1 MNNRFTM
8 LVMAAMVA
16 TAITAKDHLG
26 LTSEKLGA
34 GRFTLISN
42 GVPAQVVYDKSDNK
56 GVQIAAENL
65 KADFLR
71 VAKLN
76 NRTAPTTSAS
86 RIIVGTYTSPSVK
99 KLLTSAQIKE
109 LQGKTEKYLMVVPKG
124 KKDLVIAGSDRRG
137 AIYGIY
143 ELSEQLGVSP
153 WYDWADV
160 PAEQHANLSIKPG
173 TYTAGEPAVR
183 YRGIFI
189 NDEAPCLT
197 SWVKNTYGT
206 DYGDHRFYSRVF
218 ELILRLRGNF
228 LWPAMW
234 GWAFYADD
242 PVNSQT
248 ANDMGIIMGTSHHEP
263 MARNHQEYARKRQQ
277 WGAWDYVT
285 NKDNLDRFFREGMER
300 AKGTEDLITIGMRGD
315 GDTAMGGTEGHDDE
329 NDGSGDKRVMDIL
342 KSVIDNQRQIISD
355 VTGRPAEERPQVWA
369 LYKEVQKYYD
379 KGLRVPDDVT
389 ILLSDDNW
397 GDIRS
402 LPTAEE
408 QKRKGGWGIYYHVDY
423 VGAPRNTKWLNV
435 TPIANMWEQLQ
446 LTYDYGVN
454 KLWVLNVGD
463 IKPMEYP
470 ITLFLDMAWNPKSL
484 TIDNL
489 LDHTHRFFAQQFGE
503 KEATEAARIMNLYS
517 WYNGR
522 ITPEMLD
529 ARTYNYETGEWRQV
543 KDEYDRLAAD
553 AQRQYNLLPQN
564 ARDAYYQLL
573 LYPTKAMANVYDMYY
588 AAAAGNQAEV
598 DRCFALDQ
606 QYMDEYNHT
615 MAGGKWNGMM
625 TQNHIG
631 YRSWQEPRQQVAP
644 RAIDP
649 NAPAPAFGGQ
659 RHGVT
664 PNGTGDK
671 SQYVVI
677 EAENYKSVKPAAG
690 TQWKV
695 IPYMG
700 RTKSGVALFPYTADP
715 KGAELRYE
723 FDGQPTAKE
732 ATVYIITKSSLAFKN
747 KGGHCFTIG
756 LEGGAAPQTVNINRD
771 LNEDHPYDKLYPAV
785 ASRIIE
791 SKVTLN
797 VGTGKQ
803 TLVIRPQ
810 DPGIVFEKIL
820 IDFGGWKRTYLYQ

>member
-1 MNNRFTM
+1 MKTKLLLMMAFAMAVATTA
-8 LVMAAMVA
+8 AAM
-16 TAITAKDHLG
+16 DHKG

-34 GRFTLISN
+34 DRFTLIKA
-42 GVPAQVVYDKSDNK
+42 GTPAQVICDNTDNK
-56 GVQIAAENL
+56 GVLIAAENL
-65 KADFLR
+65 RKDFERVTGSKASG
-71 VAKLN
+71 AK
-76 NRTAPTTSAS
+76 APG
-86 RIIVGTYTSPSVK
+86 RILVGTYTTPLISKALPKNLV
-99 KLLTSAQIKE
+99 KE
-109 LQGKTEKYLMVVPKG
+109 LAGKTEKYLMVVNAKG
-124 KKDLVIAGSDRRG
+124 DIIIAGSDRRG

-143 ELSEQLGVSP
+143 ELSEQIGVSP

-160 PAEQHANLSIKPG
+160 PAVKHQNLSLKPG
-173 TYTAGEPAVR
+173 VYTAGEPAVR

-206 DYGDHRFYSRVF
+206 DYGDHKFYSRVF

-242 PVNSQT
+242 PINSQT

-263 MARNHQEYARKRQQ
+263 MARNHQEYARNRQK

-285 NKDNLDRFFREGMER
+285 NKDNLDKFFREGMER
-300 AKGTEDLITIGMRGD
+300 AKNTEDLITIGMRGD

-329 NDGSGDKRVMDIL
+329 NDGSGDQKVMNIL
-342 KSVIDNQRQIISD
+342 KSVVDNQRRIISE
-355 VTGRPAEERPQVWA
+355 VTGKPASERPQVWA

-402 LPTAEE
+402 LPNAEE

-489 LDHTHRFFAQQFGE
+489 LDHTNDFFTQQFGE
-503 KEATEAARIMNLYS
+503 SQAKEAARIMNLYS

-522 ITPEMLD
+522 VTPEMLD
-529 ARTYNYETGEWRQV
+529 ARTYNYETGEWKQV
-543 KDEYDRLAAD
+543 KDEYDQLARD
-553 AQRQYNLLPQN
+553 AEKQYNSLPQN
-564 ARDAYYQLL
+564 ARDAYYQFL

-606 QYMDEYNHT
+606 QYMDEYNHKI
-615 MAGGKWNGMM
+615 ANGKWNGMM

-649 NAPAPAFGGQ
+649 NAAPAFGGQ
-659 RHGVT
+659 RRGGVS

-677 EAENYKSVKPAAG
+677 EAENYKSVKPANG
-690 TQWKV
+690 TEWKV

-715 KGAELRYE
+715 KGSEIRYE
-723 FDGQPTAKE
+723 FNGQPKAME
-732 ATVYIITKSSLAFKN
+732 ATVYVITKSSLAFKN
-747 KGGHCFTIG
+747 KDGHCFTIA
-756 LEGGAAPQTVNINRD
+756 LEGGEQQTVNINRD
-771 LNEDHPYDKLYPAV
+771 LNEDHPYDKLYPAA

-791 SKVTLN
+791 NKVKMN
-797 VGTGKQ
+797 IGSGKQ

-820 IDFGGWKRTYLYQ
+820 IDFGGWKRSYLYN